1 MADLSPE
8 EMERIKL
15 EELRKIEEIER
26 DNREKKLRLQAE
38 LKKIEEA
45 KKPSEAESVRDDSR
59 VREEIRAREML
70 SRGYIEVG
78 GQWVLSEEFERNER
92 EREQKVREEEEK
104 KERSKQRKLDREKAD
119 YEDYKTSV
127 IIPIKAFAV
136 TIYVSFAMIITGAAL
151 AITGLKLRYWM
162 STLFAPGMGVLI
174 VGLIALLT
182 FLYLLIEAEAKLIER
197 SFIIFENE
205 RYGFEDEAE
214 IKNYA
219 RILARYLA
227 RRINPGLPKPEPPSD
242 EGNEDS

>member
-26 DNREKKLRLQAE
+26 ENREKKLRLQE
-38 LKKIEEA
+38 DLKKIEDA
-45 KKPSEAESVRDDSR
+45 KKPSSVETARDDSR

-70 SRGYIEVG
+70 SRGYMEVG
-78 GQWVLSEEFERNER
+78 GQWVLREDFERG
-92 EREQKVREEEEK
+92 EREQEQKAREEEEK
-104 KERSKQRKLDREKAD
+104 KDRAKQRKLDREKSD

-127 IIPIKAFAV
+127 IIPIQAYAV
-136 TIYVSFAMIITGAAL
+136 TIYIAFAMIFVGAAL
-151 AITGLKLRYWM
+151 ALVGLKVRYWM
-162 STLFAPGMGVLI
+162 ATLFAPGMGMLVI
-174 VGLIALLT
+174 GLIAFLT
-182 FLYLLIEAEAKLIER
+182 FLYLLIDAEAKLIER
-197 SFIIFENE
+197 SFIMFENE

-219 RILARYLA
+219 RQFARYAA
-227 RRINPGLPKPEPPSD
+227 RRMYSNLPKPEPPSD

>member
-1 MADLSPE
+1 MADLSPQ

-26 DNREKKLRLQAE
+26 ENREKKMRLQEE

-45 KKPSEAESVRDDSR
+45 KKPSEAENARDDSR

-78 GQWVLSEEFERNER
+78 GQWVLREEFERG
-92 EREQKVREEEEK
+92 EREQEQKSREEEEK
-104 KERSKQRKLDREKAD
+104 KDRARQRKLDREKAD
-119 YEDYKTSV
+119 YEEYKTSV
-127 IIPIKAFAV
+127 IIPVQAYAV
-136 TIYVSFAMIITGAAL
+136 TIYISFAMVVVGAVL
-151 AITGLKLRYWM
+151 AIVGLKVRYWM
-162 STLFAPGMGVLI
+162 ATLFAPGMGILVI
-174 VGLIALLT
+174 GIIALLT
-182 FLYLLIEAEAKLIER
+182 FLYLLLDAEAKLIER

-205 RYGFEDEAE
+205 RYGFENEAE

-219 RILARYLA
+219 RQLARYAA
-227 RRINPGLPKPEPPSD
+227 RRMYPNLPKPEPPSD